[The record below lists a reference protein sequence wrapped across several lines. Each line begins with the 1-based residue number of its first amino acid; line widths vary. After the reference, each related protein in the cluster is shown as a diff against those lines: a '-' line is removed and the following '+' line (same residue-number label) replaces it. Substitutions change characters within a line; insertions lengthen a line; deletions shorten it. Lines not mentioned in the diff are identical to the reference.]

1 MAQEQS
7 DQPSAQPVQA
17 PGAVLSGGSGASAS
31 SPGPRRQ
38 VNWPMVTSLV
48 TALTALAAL
57 VFTGL
62 SLTANRAQVEVA
74 QQGLITDRYTSAVGQ
89 LGTIGADRVQVRLGG
104 IYALERLAQDSRRD
118 RDTIMD
124 VLAAFVRSS
133 SPRTAA
139 ACPGTVPVDIQ
150 AAFTVL
156 ARRSA
161 PVRKYEVI
169 DLRHTC
175 LRGLDGERT
184 HLSALT
190 FVGADLTGADFYGAR
205 MELVSFAGADL
216 AGASFEEAVANPFLV
231 LKGCDLTGANLK
243 SADLRGVDF
252 QDAILNGADL
262 SDAQL
267 GGADLASVT
276 QHGGATVIGARTD
289 GQTRGTWW

>member
-1 MAQEQS
+1 
-7 DQPSAQPVQA
+7 
-17 PGAVLSGGSGASAS
+17 
-31 SPGPRRQ
+31 
-38 VNWPMVTSLV
+38 MVTSLV

-62 SLTANRAQVEVA
+62 SLSANRAQVEVA

-89 LGTIGADRVQVRLGG
+89 LGTVGADRVQVRLGG

-161 PVRKYEVI
+161 PVRKYETI
-169 DLRHTC
+169 DLRYTC
-175 LRGLDGERT
+175 LRGLDATRT
-184 HLSALT
+184 HLSAMT
-190 FVGADLTGADFYGAR
+190 FVGADLTRASFYGAQ
-205 MELVSFAGADL
+205 MDLVSFADADL
-216 AGASFEEAVANPFLV
+216 AGASFEEAVANPAFLG

-243 SADLRGVDF
+243 SADLRSVDF
-252 QDAILNGADL
+252 QDAILTRADL
-262 SDAQL
+262 SNAQL
-267 GGADLASVT
+267 GGANLASVT
-276 QHGGATVIGARTD
+276 RHAGAIVTGARTD
-289 GQTRGTWW
+289 ERTRGTWW